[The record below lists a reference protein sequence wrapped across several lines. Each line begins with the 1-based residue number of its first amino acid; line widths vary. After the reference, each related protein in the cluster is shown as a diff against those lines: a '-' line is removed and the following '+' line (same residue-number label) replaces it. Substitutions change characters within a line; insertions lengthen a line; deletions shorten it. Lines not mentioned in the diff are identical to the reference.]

1 MCDYATY
8 QVYHIHFPK
17 SRFMSKTVFFINST
31 FTACGFRSS
40 SRVSDRFFGPIGVQP
55 PSVCRNSA
63 APSAH
68 KIQDR
73 VQPRVLFLRLRYFGI
88 CTVPDRRSAVRCDV
102 KLRRLQS
109 CPILRQ
115 QLGDADQNH
124 AFSVYAGAGRERYDP
139 GDAVEI
145 DRCGYERAA
154 EYGPQIRPQLRR
166 IAVQLIRFAG

>member
-1 MCDYATY
+1 MR
-8 QVYHIHFPK
+8 HIK
-17 SRFMSKTVFFINST
+17 
-31 FTACGFRSS
+31 FTIYIFQNQDLCRKLYFLSILRLLCAVSGRPPGFRI
-40 SRVSDRFFGPIGVQP
+40 VFFGPIGVQP

-73 VQPRVLFLRLRYFGI
+73 VLPRVLFLRLRYFGI

-102 KLRRLQS
+102 KLRRIQS

-166 IAVQLIRFAG
+166 IAVQLIRFAE